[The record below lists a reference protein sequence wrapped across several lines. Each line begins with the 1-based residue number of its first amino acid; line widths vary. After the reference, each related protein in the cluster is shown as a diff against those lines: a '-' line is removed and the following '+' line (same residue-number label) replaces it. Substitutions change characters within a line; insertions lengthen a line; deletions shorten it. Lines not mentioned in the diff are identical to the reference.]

1 MKNKKEKSESK
12 ATFKDAL
19 LELGLEI
26 AIGLVTFVVGAVIL
40 NLISPDLLD
49 GELDFVMFFGMIVLV
64 AVSCF
69 VAIPIWLIK
78 KHRKPKDIKRIYKLL
93 TQKYALELVMRN
105 KKIDGVYKELY
116 VIKGH
121 SDEGMFELYKNGDG
135 YIFTVEYFRLPV
147 DEKIKTESLLTEA
160 DAIEC
165 IEKFME
171 KKSEKNETNN

>member
-1 MKNKKEKSESK
+1 M
-12 ATFKDAL
+12 
-19 LELGLEI
+19 EI

-49 GELDFVMFFGMIVLV
+49 GELDFVMFFGMIVLL
-64 AVSCF
+64 AASCL
-69 VAIPIWLIK
+69 VAIPIWIIK

-93 TQKYALELVMRN
+93 KEKYALELVMLN

-116 VIKGH
+116 VIKGYI
-121 SDEGMFELYKNGDG
+121 DEGMFELYKNGDG

-147 DEKIKTESLLTEA
+147 DEKIKTESLLTES

-171 KKSEKNETNN
+171 NKSEKNEINN